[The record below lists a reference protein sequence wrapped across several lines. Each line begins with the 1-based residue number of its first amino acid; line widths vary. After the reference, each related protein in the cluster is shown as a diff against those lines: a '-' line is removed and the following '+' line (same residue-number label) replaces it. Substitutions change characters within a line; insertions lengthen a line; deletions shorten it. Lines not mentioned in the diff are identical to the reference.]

1 MAQVNE
7 AVRVRYAPS
16 PTGALHLG
24 GARTALFNY
33 LFARQKGG
41 QFLLRIE
48 DTDRA
53 RLIPGSQEQIEE
65 GLRWLAMK
73 WSETPL
79 VQSERKAIY
88 QEAPTGLLERAA
100 PFLSFG
106 TPARLEQM
114 RAEQRARHE
123 PERYDR
129 RCRSIAKDESERR
142 AAAGERFVVRQAMP
156 TEGTTTLQDLVMGT
170 VTFRNDTLDDHVL
183 LKSDGFPTYH
193 LAFAVDDHEMRISH
207 IIRGDGWLPSAPKH
221 LLLFQ
226 AFNWLPPAFAH
237 LPLVLGPDK
246 KPLAKRHGA
255 KDVLEYREAGY
266 LPEAVDNF
274 IAFLGWS
281 PGTDQ
286 DIFTMDQLIQA
297 FDLTKIQASPAVANL
312 ERLDWLNGQFIRRLT
327 ANELAARL
335 APQMPQVS
343 VEALKPLIPLVQE
356 RLRSLNEA
364 PDMLRFFFEEPD
376 GYRSEQLIPK
386 GREANATA
394 TALTG
399 AVTTLG
405 ALADWTPESIETAL
419 RGLAERLGWSSR
431 DFFMALRVAIT
442 GRTVTPPLIES
453 ISRLGEATGL
463 ARLERA
469 ARPPRA
475 SRGGGGGKGQVAPA
489 HTSHDVLTR
498 HRTKLPRVG
507 TGGRIVTGQ
516 ENRAAGVDRGD
527 AFDDF
532 ELGSIRAARHHH
544 IADPQ
549 RNPVVDAACDDQRA
563 RG

>member
-1 MAQVNE
+1 MQPSAYLGIEGVTQGPRFPAEYDGRVAQVNE
-7 AVRVRYAPS
+7 PIRVRYAPS

-48 DTDRA
+48 DTDRV
-53 RLIPGSQEQIEE
+53 RFKPGSQEQIEE
-65 GLRWLAMK
+65 GLRWLGMN
-73 WSETPL
+73 WDETSL
-79 VQSERKAIY
+79 IQSQRKAVY
-88 QEAPTGLLERAA
+88 QEAAAGLIVTGAA
-100 PFLSFG
+100 YRCFC
-106 TPARLEQM
+106 TPERLEQM

-129 RCRSIAKDESERR
+129 RCRAIPAEESQRR

-156 TEGTTTLQDLVMGT
+156 TEGTTTFHDLVMGT

-266 LPEAVDNF
+266 LPEAIDNF
-274 IAFLGWS
+274 IAFLSWS
-281 PGTDQ
+281 PGTEE
-286 DIFTMDQLIQA
+286 DILTVDQLIA
-297 FDLTKIQASPAVANL
+297 KFSIEKIQASPAMANL

-327 ANELAARL
+327 ADELAARL
-335 APQMPQVS
+335 VPRMPQVS

-356 RLRSLNEA
+356 RLRTLNEA
-364 PDMLRFFFEEPD
+364 PDMLRFFFEDPD
-376 GYRSEQLIPK
+376 TYKPEQLIPK
-386 GREANATA
+386 GRDAAATTA
-394 TALTG
+394 ALTD
-399 AVTTLG
+399 AATTLR
-405 ALADWTPESIETAL
+405 ALTDWTPESIEPAL

-431 DFFMALRVAIT
+431 DLFMALRVAIT

-453 ISRLGEATGL
+453 ISRLGKDTVL
-463 ARLERA
+463 ARLGRA
-469 ARPPRA
+469 SSALAGPPR
-475 SRGGGGGKGQVAPA
+475 
-489 HTSHDVLTR
+489 
-498 HRTKLPRVG
+498 
-507 TGGRIVTGQ
+507 
-516 ENRAAGVDRGD
+516 
-527 AFDDF
+527 
-532 ELGSIRAARHHH
+532 
-544 IADPQ
+544 
-549 RNPVVDAACDDQRA
+549 
-563 RG
+563 

>member
-1 MAQVNE
+1 
-7 AVRVRYAPS
+7 
-16 PTGALHLG
+16 
-24 GARTALFNY
+24 
-33 LFARQKGG
+33 
-41 QFLLRIE
+41 
-48 DTDRA
+48 
-53 RLIPGSQEQIEE
+53 
-65 GLRWLAMK
+65 
-73 WSETPL
+73 
-79 VQSERKAIY
+79 
-88 QEAPTGLLERAA
+88 
-100 PFLSFG
+100 
-106 TPARLEQM
+106 
-114 RAEQRARHE
+114 
-123 PERYDR
+123 
-129 RCRSIAKDESERR
+129 
-142 AAAGERFVVRQAMP
+142 
-156 TEGTTTLQDLVMGT
+156 MGT

-193 LAFAVDDHEMRISH
+193 LAFAVDDHEMQISH

-255 KDVLEYREAGY
+255 KDVLEYRDAGY

-312 ERLDWLNGQFIRRLT
+312 ERL
-327 ANELAARL
+327 
-335 APQMPQVS
+335 
-343 VEALKPLIPLVQE
+343 
-356 RLRSLNEA
+356 RSLNEA

-376 GYRSEQLIPK
+376 SYRPEQLIPK
-386 GREANATA
+386 GREAAATA
-394 TALTG
+394 TALTE

-405 ALADWTPESIETAL
+405 ALTDWTPESIETAL

-453 ISRLGEATGL
+453 ISRLGKATVL

-469 ARPPRA
+469 ARTLGEPAPR
-475 SRGGGGGKGQVAPA
+475 
-489 HTSHDVLTR
+489 
-498 HRTKLPRVG
+498 
-507 TGGRIVTGQ
+507 
-516 ENRAAGVDRGD
+516 
-527 AFDDF
+527 
-532 ELGSIRAARHHH
+532 
-544 IADPQ
+544 
-549 RNPVVDAACDDQRA
+549 
-563 RG
+563 

>member
-7 AVRVRYAPS
+7 PVRVRYAPS

-53 RLIPGSQEQIEE
+53 RLVRGSQEQIQE
-65 GLRWLAMK
+65 GLRWLGMN
-73 WSETPL
+73 WDEHP
-79 VQSERKAIY
+79 VIQSERKALY
-88 QEAPTGLLERAA
+88 QRAAAQLLESGAA
-100 PFLSFG
+100 YRCFC
-106 TPARLEQM
+106 TPERLEQM

-129 RCRSIAKDESERR
+129 RCRAIPADESARR
-142 AAAGERFVVRQAMP
+142 AAAGEPFVVRQAMP
-156 TEGTTTLQDLVMGT
+156 LDGTTTFQDMVMGT

-193 LAFAVDDHEMRISH
+193 LAFAVDDHDMRINH

-266 LPEAVDNF
+266 LPEAIDNF

-286 DIFTMDQLIQA
+286 DIFRLEQLIAA
-297 FDLTKIQASPAVANL
+297 FDLTKIQASPAIANL
-312 ERLDWLNGQFIRRLT
+312 ERLDWLNGQFIRRLPPD
-327 ANELAARL
+327 ELATRL
-335 APQMPQVS
+335 APLMPQVPAD
-343 VEALKPLIPLVQE
+343 ALKPLIPLIQE
-356 RLRSLNEA
+356 RLRTLNEA
-364 PDMLRFFFEEPD
+364 TEMLRFFFEEPD
-376 GYRSEQLIPK
+376 TYRPEQLVPK
-386 GREANATA
+386 GREPAATA
-394 TALTG
+394 AALND
-399 AVTTLG
+399 AAATLR
-405 ALADWTPESIETAL
+405 ALSDSTPESIEPAL
-419 RGLAERLGWSSR
+419 RGLAERIGWSSR
-431 DFFMALRVAIT
+431 DLFMALRVAIT

-453 ISRLGEATGL
+453 ISRLGKDRVL
-463 ARLERA
+463 VRLERA
-469 ARPPRA
+469 GNMLADATPR
-475 SRGGGGGKGQVAPA
+475 
-489 HTSHDVLTR
+489 
-498 HRTKLPRVG
+498 
-507 TGGRIVTGQ
+507 
-516 ENRAAGVDRGD
+516 
-527 AFDDF
+527 
-532 ELGSIRAARHHH
+532 
-544 IADPQ
+544 
-549 RNPVVDAACDDQRA
+549 
-563 RG
+563 

>member
-7 AVRVRYAPS
+7 TVRVRYAPS

-53 RLIPGSQEQIEE
+53 RLKPGSQEQIEE
-65 GLRWLAMK
+65 GLQWLGLT
-73 WSETPL
+73 WDETPL
-79 VQSERKAIY
+79 IQSERKAIY
-88 QEAPTGLLERAA
+88 QQAANELLESGAA
-100 PFLSFG
+100 YRCFC
-106 TPARLEQM
+106 TPQRLEQM

-129 RCRSIAKDESERR
+129 RCRSIPREESERR
-142 AAAGERFVVRQAMP
+142 AAGERFVVRQAIP
-156 TEGTTTLQDLVMGT
+156 IDGTTTLQDLVMGT
-170 VTFRNDTLDDHVL
+170 VTFRNETLDDHVL

-193 LAFAVDDHEMRISH
+193 LAFAVDDHAMRISH

-266 LPEAVDNF
+266 LPEAIANF

-286 DIFTMDQLIQA
+286 DIFTMAQLIQA
-297 FDLTKIQASPAVANL
+297 FDLGKIQASPAVANL

-327 ANELAARL
+327 PDELATRVASK
-335 APQMPQVS
+335 MPGVS
-343 VEALKPLIPLVQE
+343 VPALTPLIPLVQE
-356 RLRSLNEA
+356 RLRSLNDA
-364 PDMLRFFFEEPD
+364 PAMLRFFFEDPD
-376 GYRSEQLIPK
+376 TYRPEQLMPK
-386 GREANATA
+386 GRDPAATA
-394 TALTG
+394 SALRSAVDTLRALT
-399 AVTTLG
+399 
-405 ALADWTPESIETAL
+405 DWTPESIEAAL
-419 RGLAERLGWSSR
+419 RALAERLGWSSR
-431 DFFMALRVAIT
+431 DLFMALRVAVT

-453 ISRLGEATGL
+453 ISRLGKDAVL
-463 ARLERA
+463 NRLQHA
-469 ARPPRA
+469 AQSLVPP
-475 SRGGGGGKGQVAPA
+475 V
-489 HTSHDVLTR
+489 
-498 HRTKLPRVG
+498 
-507 TGGRIVTGQ
+507 
-516 ENRAAGVDRGD
+516 
-527 AFDDF
+527 
-532 ELGSIRAARHHH
+532 
-544 IADPQ
+544 
-549 RNPVVDAACDDQRA
+549 
-563 RG
+563 

>member
-1 MAQVNE
+1 MVGMAAVNE
-7 AVRVRYAPS
+7 PVRVRYAPS

-53 RLIPGSQEQIEE
+53 RLKPGSQASIEE
-65 GLRWLAMK
+65 GLRWLGMT
-73 WSETPL
+73 WDEMPL
-79 VQSERKAIY
+79 IQSERKALY
-88 QEAPTGLLERAA
+88 ERAA
-100 PFLSFG
+100 TVLLESGAAYRCFC
-106 TPARLEQM
+106 TPERLEQM

-129 RCRSIAKDESERR
+129 RCRSISREESDRR
-142 AAAGERFVVRQAMP
+142 AAAGERFVVRQAIP
-156 TEGTTTLQDLVMGT
+156 TAGTTTFQDLVMGT

-183 LKSDGFPTYH
+183 LKSDGYPTYH

-281 PGTDQ
+281 PGTEQ
-286 DIFTMDQLIQA
+286 DIFTMAQLIQA
-297 FDLTKIQASPAVANL
+297 FDLSKIQASPAVANL
-312 ERLDWLNGQFIRRLT
+312 ERLDWLNGQFIRRMSPD
-327 ANELAARL
+327 ELAARL
-335 APQMPQVS
+335 APRMPEVP
-343 VEALKPLIPLVQE
+343 VDGLKPLIPLVQE
-356 RLRSLNEA
+356 RLRTLNEA
-364 PDMLRFFFEEPD
+364 PDMLRFFFEDPQT
-376 GYRSEQLIPK
+376 YRPEQLIPK
-386 GREANATA
+386 GRDAATTAAALAEAAISLR
-394 TALTG
+394 ALTE
-399 AVTTLG
+399 
-405 ALADWTPESIETAL
+405 WTPESIEPAL
-419 RGLAERLGWSSR
+419 RALAGRLGWPSR
-431 DFFMALRVAIT
+431 DLFMALRVAIT

-453 ISRLGEATGL
+453 ISRLGKPRAI

-469 ARPPRA
+469 EKALAEPAPR
-475 SRGGGGGKGQVAPA
+475 
-489 HTSHDVLTR
+489 
-498 HRTKLPRVG
+498 
-507 TGGRIVTGQ
+507 
-516 ENRAAGVDRGD
+516 
-527 AFDDF
+527 
-532 ELGSIRAARHHH
+532 
-544 IADPQ
+544 
-549 RNPVVDAACDDQRA
+549 
-563 RG
+563 

>member
-1 MAQVNE
+1 VTAGPGFSAEYDEPVSQVNE
-7 AVRVRYAPS
+7 AIRVRYAPS

-24 GARTALFNY
+24 GARTALFNF

-53 RLIPGSQEQIEE
+53 RLKPGSQEQIEE
-65 GLRWLAMK
+65 GLRWLGMT
-73 WSETPL
+73 WDEIPL
-79 VQSERKAIY
+79 VQSERKPIY
-88 QEAPTGLLERAA
+88 QQAANQLLESGSAYRC
-100 PFLSFG
+100 FC
-106 TPARLEQM
+106 TPERLEQM

-129 RCRSIAKDESERR
+129 RCRAIPREESDRR

-170 VTFRNDTLDDHVL
+170 VSFRNDTLDDHVL

-193 LAFAVDDHEMRISH
+193 LAFAVDDHAMRISH

-286 DIFTMDQLIQA
+286 DIFTMAQLIQA

-312 ERLDWLNGQFIRRLT
+312 ERLDWLNGQFIRRLSPDD
-327 ANELAARL
+327 LAARVAPKLPAVPPQAL
-335 APQMPQVS
+335 A
-343 VEALKPLIPLVQE
+343 PLIPLVQE
-356 RLRSLNEA
+356 RLRTLNDA
-364 PDMLRFFFEEPD
+364 PEMLRFFFEEPD
-376 GYRSEQLIPK
+376 TYRPEQLIPK
-386 GREANATA
+386 GRDAAA
-394 TALTG
+394 AITALTT
-399 AVTTLG
+399 AATTVR
-405 ALADWTPESIETAL
+405 ALTDWTPASIEAAL
-419 RGLAERLGWSSR
+419 RQLAERLGWSSR
-431 DFFMALRVAIT
+431 DLFMALRVAVT

-453 ISRLGEATGL
+453 ISRLERTTVV

-469 ARPPRA
+469 ARALATP
-475 SRGGGGGKGQVAPA
+475 G
-489 HTSHDVLTR
+489 
-498 HRTKLPRVG
+498 
-507 TGGRIVTGQ
+507 
-516 ENRAAGVDRGD
+516 
-527 AFDDF
+527 
-532 ELGSIRAARHHH
+532 
-544 IADPQ
+544 
-549 RNPVVDAACDDQRA
+549 
-563 RG
+563 

>member
-1 MAQVNE
+1 MAQVKE

-53 RLIPGSQEQIEE
+53 RLMMGSQQQIEE
-65 GLRWLAMK
+65 GLRWLGMT
-73 WSETPL
+73 WDETPL
-79 VQSERKAIY
+79 VQSERKALY
-88 QEAPTGLLERAA
+88 QQAAAGLLESGAA
-100 PFLSFG
+100 YRCFC
-106 TPARLEQM
+106 TPQRLELM

-129 RCRSIAKDESERR
+129 RCRSIPSDESERR

-156 TEGTTTLQDLVMGT
+156 TQGTTALQDLVMGT

-193 LAFAVDDHEMRISH
+193 LAFAVDDHAMRISH

-255 KDVLEYREAGY
+255 KDVLEYRDAGY

-297 FDLTKIQASPAVANL
+297 FDLGKIQASPAVANL

-327 ANELAARL
+327 PDELAARL
-335 APQMPQVS
+335 ALLMPAVS
-343 VEALKPLIPLVQE
+343 VEALTPLIPLVQE

-364 PDMLRFFFEEPD
+364 PDMVRFFFEDPVT
-376 GYRSEQLIPK
+376 YRPEQLIPK
-386 GREANATA
+386 GRDADAA
-394 TALTG
+394 AAALRDAAARLRALT
-399 AVTTLG
+399 
-405 ALADWTPESIETAL
+405 DWAPESIEAAL
-419 RGLAERLGWSSR
+419 RAQAERTGWSSR
-431 DFFMALRVAIT
+431 DLFMALRVAVT

-453 ISRLGEATGL
+453 ISRLRKDTVL
-463 ARLERA
+463 NRLERA
-469 ARPPRA
+469 SQTLAGPAPR
-475 SRGGGGGKGQVAPA
+475 
-489 HTSHDVLTR
+489 
-498 HRTKLPRVG
+498 
-507 TGGRIVTGQ
+507 
-516 ENRAAGVDRGD
+516 
-527 AFDDF
+527 
-532 ELGSIRAARHHH
+532 
-544 IADPQ
+544 
-549 RNPVVDAACDDQRA
+549 
-563 RG
+563 

>member
-1 MAQVNE
+1 MVGMAAVTE
-7 AVRVRYAPS
+7 PVRVRYAPS

-53 RLIPGSQEQIEE
+53 RLKPGSQASIEE
-65 GLRWLAMK
+65 GLRWLGMTWDEMA
-73 WSETPL
+73 L
-79 VQSERKAIY
+79 IQSERKALY
-88 QEAPTGLLERAA
+88 ERAA
-100 PFLSFG
+100 TVLLESGAAYRCFC
-106 TPARLEQM
+106 TPERLERM

-129 RCRSIAKDESERR
+129 RCRSISREESDRR
-142 AAAGERFVVRQAMP
+142 AAAGERFVVRQAIP
-156 TEGTTTLQDLVMGT
+156 TAGTTTFQDLVMGT

-183 LKSDGFPTYH
+183 LKSDGYPTYH

-286 DIFTMDQLIQA
+286 DIFTVEQLIHA
-297 FDLTKIQASPAVANL
+297 FDLRKIQPSPAVANL
-312 ERLDWLNGQFIRRLT
+312 DRPAWLNGQFIRRRT
-327 ANELAARL
+327 PDRL
-335 APQMPQVS
+335 ATPVASKMPRLPVP
-343 VEALKPLIPLVQE
+343 ALTPLIPLVQE
-356 RLRSLNEA
+356 RLRTLNDA
-364 PDMLRFFFEEPD
+364 PEMLRFFFEEPD
-376 GYRSEQLIPK
+376 TYRPEQLIPH
-386 GREANATA
+386 GRDAAA
-394 TALTG
+394 AITALTS
-399 AVTTLG
+399 AATTVR
-405 ALADWTPESIETAL
+405 ALTDWTPESIEDAVRALGQRL
-419 RGLAERLGWSSR
+419 RGSTPGFSLLVPGAGTRR
-431 DFFMALRVAIT
+431 PAQ
-442 GRTVTPPLIES
+442 PPL
-453 ISRLGEATGL
+453 
-463 ARLERA
+463 
-469 ARPPRA
+469 
-475 SRGGGGGKGQVAPA
+475 
-489 HTSHDVLTR
+489 
-498 HRTKLPRVG
+498 
-507 TGGRIVTGQ
+507 
-516 ENRAAGVDRGD
+516 
-527 AFDDF
+527 
-532 ELGSIRAARHHH
+532 
-544 IADPQ
+544 
-549 RNPVVDAACDDQRA
+549 
-563 RG
+563 

>member
-1 MAQVNE
+1 MAELNE
-7 AVRVRYAPS
+7 AIRVRYAPS

-33 LFARQKGG
+33 LFARQKDG

-53 RLIPGSQEQIEE
+53 RLKPGSQEQIEE
-65 GLRWLAMK
+65 GLLWLGIT
-73 WSETPL
+73 WDETPL
-79 VQSERKAIY
+79 IQSERKAIY
-88 QEAPTGLLERAA
+88 QQAASVLLESGAA
-100 PFLSFG
+100 YRCFC
-106 TPARLEQM
+106 TPERLEQM

-129 RCRSIAKDESERR
+129 RCRSIPKEESERR
-142 AAAGERFVVRQAMP
+142 AEAGERFVVRQAMP

-193 LAFAVDDHEMRISH
+193 LAFAVDDHAMRISH

-255 KDVLEYREAGY
+255 KDVLEYRDGGY
-266 LPEAVDNF
+266 LPEAVVNF

-281 PGTDQ
+281 PGTEQ
-286 DIFTMDQLIQA
+286 DIFTMEQLIPA
-297 FDLTKIQASPAVANL
+297 FDLSKIQPSPAIANL
-312 ERLDWLNGQFIRRLT
+312 ERLDWLNGQFIRRLSPE
-327 ANELAARL
+327 ELAARL
-335 APQMPQVS
+335 TPLMPNAP

-376 GYRSEQLIPK
+376 GYRPEQLIPK
-386 GREANATA
+386 GRDAASTAIALSEAAITVRGLTA
-394 TALTG
+394 WTA
-399 AVTTLG
+399 
-405 ALADWTPESIETAL
+405 ESIEGSL
-419 RGLAERLGWSSR
+419 RALAERLGWSSR
-431 DFFMALRVAIT
+431 DLFMALRVAIT

-453 ISRLGEATGL
+453 ISRLSKDAVL
-463 ARLERA
+463 NRLERA
-469 ARPPRA
+469 ARVLAEPAPR
-475 SRGGGGGKGQVAPA
+475 
-489 HTSHDVLTR
+489 
-498 HRTKLPRVG
+498 
-507 TGGRIVTGQ
+507 
-516 ENRAAGVDRGD
+516 
-527 AFDDF
+527 
-532 ELGSIRAARHHH
+532 
-544 IADPQ
+544 
-549 RNPVVDAACDDQRA
+549 
-563 RG
+563 

>member
-16 PTGALHLG
+16 PTGALHIG

-33 LFARQKGG
+33 LFARQHGG

-53 RLIPGSQEQIEE
+53 RLIPGSQASIED
-65 GLRWLAMK
+65 GLRWLGMS
-73 WSETPL
+73 WDETPL
-79 VQSERKAIY
+79 IQSERKPVY
-88 QEAPTGLLERAA
+88 EEAASVLLASGAA
-100 PFLSFG
+100 YRCFC
-106 TPARLEQM
+106 TPERLEQM

-129 RCRSIAKDESERR
+129 RCRSISREESERR

-170 VTFRNDTLDDHVL
+170 VTFRNETLDDHVL
-183 LKSDGFPTYH
+183 LKSDGYPTYH
-193 LAFAVDDHEMRISH
+193 LAFAVDDHAMRISH

-286 DIFTMDQLIQA
+286 DVFTMDQLIRA
-297 FDLTKIQASPAVANL
+297 FDLTKIQASPAIANL
-312 ERLDWLNGQFIRRLT
+312 ERLDWLNGQFIRRLRPD
-327 ANELAARL
+327 ELAARL
-335 APQMPQVS
+335 VSRMPGVS
-343 VEALKPLIPLVQE
+343 AEALKPLMPLVQE
-356 RLRSLNEA
+356 RLRTLNEA
-364 PDMLRFFFEEPD
+364 PDMLRFFFEEPQT
-376 GYRSEQLIPK
+376 YRPGQLIPK
-386 GREANATA
+386 GRDAPATA
-394 TALTG
+394 AALTD
-399 AVTTLG
+399 AATSLR
-405 ALADWTPESIETAL
+405 ALADWTPDAVEPAL

-431 DFFMALRVAIT
+431 DLFMALRVAIT

-453 ISRLGEATGL
+453 ISRLGQETVL

-469 ARPPRA
+469 ARAIAEPAPR
-475 SRGGGGGKGQVAPA
+475 
-489 HTSHDVLTR
+489 
-498 HRTKLPRVG
+498 
-507 TGGRIVTGQ
+507 
-516 ENRAAGVDRGD
+516 
-527 AFDDF
+527 
-532 ELGSIRAARHHH
+532 
-544 IADPQ
+544 
-549 RNPVVDAACDDQRA
+549 
-563 RG
+563 